1 MTWLSI
7 YRKSSDS
14 SLGELERLSGEGG
27 VASEIQRPVWTRR
40 KGILGTQN
48 NTREDFQGE
57 VSGASRKYLV
67 HLEDTVHGMDV

>member
-14 SLGELERLSGEGG
+14 SLVELERLFGEGG

-40 KGILGTQN
+40 KGIPGTQN
-48 NTREDFQGE
+48 NTREDFQGK

-67 HLEDTVHGMDV
+67 HMEDMVHWVDV